1 MTSLILPTIDDEN
14 LGKDMKRIS
23 QQDSHI
29 LEQIAMFASGMGWH
43 EKMAL
48 SLNAHAT
55 IAPESENLCVV
66 TPKNDYDE
74 RLNAAIDLLK
84 HLSPQG
90 KVDLAVDILT
100 DDWELGSEDEDED
113 KGHFPPVQLGGRY
126 APSTLI
132 E

>member
-1 MTSLILPTIDDEN
+1 MTNLILPDIDNTD
-14 LGKDMKRIS
+14 LSKDMKRII
-23 QQDSHI
+23 QQDVDT
-29 LEQIAMFASGMGWH
+29 LEQIAMFISGMGWH

-66 TPKNDYDE
+66 TPKNDYDD

-113 KGHFPPVQLGGRY
+113 E

>member
-1 MTSLILPTIDDEN
+1 MTKLILPDIDSED
-14 LGKDMKRIS
+14 LGKDIKRIS
-23 QQDSHI
+23 QQDLHI
-29 LEQIAMFASGMGWH
+29 LEQIAMFGAGMGWH

-48 SLNAHAT
+48 SLNAHAA
-55 IAPESENLCVV
+55 IVPESESLCEV
-66 TPKNDYDE
+66 TPKDDYDE
-74 RLNAAIDLLK
+74 HLTAAIDLLK

-113 KGHFPPVQLGGRY
+113 EDD

>member
-29 LEQIAMFASGMGWH
+29 LEQIAMFASGMSWH

-48 SLNAHAT
+48 SLNAHAA
-55 IAPESENLCVV
+55 IVPESESLCVV
-66 TPKNDYDE
+66 TPKDDYDE
-74 RLNAAIDLLK
+74 HLSAAIDLVR

-90 KVDLAVDILT
+90 KADLAIDILS
-100 DDWELGSEDEDED
+100 DDWELGSDEDEDED
-113 KGHFPPVQLGGRY
+113 EDD